1 MWSLCNAGD
10 AVDTVII
17 VPEPGE
23 LKSVAK
29 DLLSLADSN
38 MHVEYV
44 MWPETGFR
52 VPDYLA
58 DRFVKLRRERS
69 VPAEPVVP
77 EIQAEAEAEVTS
89 EPVKRKPGRPKKV
102 QEGQ

>member
-1 MWSLCNAGD
+1 M
-10 AVDTVII
+10 DTVII

-29 DLLSLADSN
+29 DLLSLAEN
-38 MHVEYV
+38 KMHVEYV

-52 VPDYLA
+52 VPESLA
-58 DRFVKLRRERS
+58 EAFIKLRRERG
-69 VPAEPVVP
+69 VPAEPVEAQVR
-77 EIQAEAEAEVTS
+77 AEAVAEVES

-102 QEGQ
+102 QGGQ

>member
-1 MWSLCNAGD
+1 M
-10 AVDTVII
+10 DTVII

-23 LKSVAK
+23 LKSVAR
-29 DLLSLADSN
+29 DLLGLADN
-38 MHVEYV
+38 KMHVEYV

-58 DRFVKLRRERS
+58 DRFVKLRRERN
-69 VPAEPVVP
+69 VPAEPVV
-77 EIQAEAEAEVTS
+77 EQVGAETEVEAVS
-89 EPVKRKPGRPKKV
+89 EPVKRKPGRPRKV